1 MNYHQSARHSI
12 IAQVSPCAKLKRKG
26 KPLCFSRESERQRK
40 GKTGKETEKG
50 GKKEK
55 KKRDETKDQGRS
67 YFSQDF
73 PFPGLDVSM
82 EYVSVVTVA
91 SIILSSICAVVVAV
105 AIADAG
111 AGLAF
116 PCISLL
122 RNRRDQ
128 FPRLETRSQ
137 IFEDQ
142 QFHFLLGLVCCG
154 SDVREQHHLGVI
166 EQLWFD
172 ARLVLVYVEPSRTHL
187 LLVQLATKACFFLGS
202 FEILRL
208 AASQSFLRTRTPSFS
223 VFFTFFWS

>member
-1 MNYHQSARHSI
+1 
-12 IAQVSPCAKLKRKG
+12 
-26 KPLCFSRESERQRK
+26 
-40 GKTGKETEKG
+40 
-50 GKKEK
+50 
-55 KKRDETKDQGRS
+55 
-67 YFSQDF
+67 
-73 PFPGLDVSM
+73 M

-91 SIILSSICAVVVAV
+91 SIILSSICAVVVAI
-105 AIADAG
+105 AIIADAG
-111 AGLAF
+111 AGLAL

-166 EQLWFD
+166 QQLWFD

-187 LLVQLATKACFFLGS
+187 LLAQLATKACFF
-202 FEILRL
+202 
-208 AASQSFLRTRTPSFS
+208 
-223 VFFTFFWS
+223 